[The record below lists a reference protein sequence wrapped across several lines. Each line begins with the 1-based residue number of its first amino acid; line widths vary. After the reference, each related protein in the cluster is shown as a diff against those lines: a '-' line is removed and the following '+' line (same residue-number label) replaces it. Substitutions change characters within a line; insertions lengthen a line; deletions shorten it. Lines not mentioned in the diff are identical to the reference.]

1 MESWYTALRHI
12 HMTTIALSGIFFLVR
27 AIAVNLAG
35 AGWPRLRPMRMSSY
49 AIDTVLLASAIA
61 LTVVTGQYPFAD
73 SWLTVKVVL
82 LVVYIALGII
92 ALRPARPAPVRLSAT
107 AAAATVF
114 LFIVTVARTHHPLGV
129 FSGLPL

>member
-35 AGWPRLRPMRMSSY
+35 AGWPRLRPVRMSSY

-73 SWLTVKVVL
+73 AWLTVKVVL
-82 LVVYIALGII
+82 LVVYIALGVIDAVYCFWELDRDAI
-92 ALRPARPAPVRLSAT
+92 GRST
-107 AAAATVF
+107 GQF
-114 LFIVTVARTHHPLGV
+114 LDAYVLNR
-129 FSGLPL
+129 S

>member
-1 MESWYTALRHI
+1 METWYTALRHI
-12 HMTTIALSGIFFLVR
+12 HMTSVALSGVFFLVR

-35 AGWPRLRPMRMSSY
+35 AGWPRLRPVRMGSY

-73 SWLTVKVVL
+73 SWLTVKVAL

-92 ALRPARPAPVRLSAT
+92 ALRPARPAPVRLVAT
-107 AAAATVF
+107 VAAVTVF
-114 LFIVTVARTHHPLGV
+114 LFIVTVARTQHPMGL

>member
-1 MESWYTALRHI
+1 MDSWYTALRHI
-12 HMTTIALSGIFFLVR
+12 HMTTVALSGLFFLAR

-35 AGWPRLRPMRMSSY
+35 AGWPRLRPVRMSSY

-73 SWLTVKVVL
+73 GWLTVKVVL

-92 ALRPARPAPVRLSAT
+92 ALRPSRPAPVRLSAT
-107 AAAATVF
+107 VGAVAVF
-114 LFIVTVARTHHPLGV
+114 LFIVTVARTHQPLGL

>member
-1 MESWYTALRHI
+1 MESWYIALRHI
-12 HMTTIALSGIFFLVR
+12 HMTTIALSGVFFLVR

-35 AGWPRLRPMRMSSY
+35 AGWPRLRPVRMSSY

-73 SWLTVKVVL
+73 AWLTVKVVL

-107 AAAATVF
+107 AAAAIVF

>member
-35 AGWPRLRPMRMSSY
+35 AGWPRLRPVRMSSY

-92 ALRPARPAPVRLSAT
+92 ALRPARPAPVRLIAT
-107 AAAATVF
+107 AAAAIVF
-114 LFIVTVARTHHPLGV
+114 LFIVTVARTHHPMGL

>member
-1 MESWYTALRHI
+1 METWYTALRHI
-12 HMTTIALSGIFFLVR
+12 HMTSVALSGVFFLVR

-35 AGWPRLRPMRMSSY
+35 AGWPRLRPVRMSSY

-73 SWLTVKVVL
+73 SWLTVKVAL
-82 LVVYIALGII
+82 LAVYIALGII
-92 ALRPARPAPVRLSAT
+92 ALRPARPAPVRLVAT
-107 AAAATVF
+107 VAAVIVF
-114 LFIVTVARTHHPLGV
+114 LFIVTVARTHHPMGL

>member
-35 AGWPRLRPMRMSSY
+35 AGWPRPRPVRMSSY

-73 SWLTVKVVL
+73 AWLTVKVVL

-92 ALRPARPAPVRLSAT
+92 ALRPARPAPVRLVAT

-114 LFIVTVARTHHPLGV
+114 LFIVTVARTHHPMGL